1 MNDYSQYPRYHMI
14 TDRIAIG
21 NYESPYDDFDVVV
34 NLNFPFNGM
43 KQYEIQI
50 DDFILNGKERLLA
63 RVGIM
68 DSPNENQYMYQVLSI
83 LTPKMVE
90 IYRENPNSKF
100 LFHCFAGISRSTTM
114 ALSLLS
120 SILNI
125 SVDDAYRLAKEKRVI
140 VQPNQGFYH
149 ALKHFTSK

>member
-1 MNDYSQYPRYHMI
+1 MSYPNYHMI

-21 NYESPYDDFDVVV
+21 NFESSYDAFDVIV
-34 NLNFPFNGM
+34 NLNFPFNGI

-50 DDFILNGKERLLA
+50 DEFILNDKERFLA

-68 DSPNENQYMYQVLSI
+68 DTPNDNQYMYQVLSI
-83 LTPKMVE
+83 LTPKLIE
-90 IYRENPNSKF
+90 IYYQKPSSKF

-125 SVDDAYRLAKEKRVI
+125 SVEDAYSLAKQKRVI
-140 VQPNQGFYH
+140 VQPNPGFYD
-149 ALKHFTSK
+149 ALKHFKNKNF